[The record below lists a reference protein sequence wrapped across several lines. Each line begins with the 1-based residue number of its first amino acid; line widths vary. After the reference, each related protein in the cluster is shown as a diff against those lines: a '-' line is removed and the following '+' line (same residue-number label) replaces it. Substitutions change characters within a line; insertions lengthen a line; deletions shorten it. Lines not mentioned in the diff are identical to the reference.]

1 MQSKIVSNVLRA
13 RYYGRTV
20 TTTRYY
26 SAQAAPVNEGKDPE
40 WDSALP
46 YEKIPRMT
54 LRQALKNF
62 APGGRYH
69 NASAP
74 EIHRLCQQ
82 DFGDLVRFPGILG
95 RKDTVMTFLPDDFEK
110 VFRTEGPWPNR
121 RGLATFVHY
130 RKEVRPDVFKGLGG
144 LVSEQGENWQKFR
157 SIVNPV
163 LLQPKVVRSY
173 VGKLD
178 EVTSEF
184 MNIML
189 KIRDK
194 RNELPADFGQWLN
207 RWSLE
212 STGVLSVDSRLGVLD
227 EQESEEAR
235 RIVQLT
241 KELFE
246 LVYQLDILPSIWRYY
261 KTPKYHRLM
270 KVFDELTTIA
280 MSKVDEAVLRLE
292 KSPSTTS
299 DAQSVLEKLLKIDR
313 NVAIVMSFD
322 MILAGV
328 DTVSVTLFQANHRPN
343 DKIKLQ
349 TTSAITGILYY
360 LATNPEKQTKL
371 REELRSILP
380 QKDSPLT
387 PDNMQNL
394 PYLRACIK
402 EGMRLFPP
410 IPLTPDNMQNLPYLR
425 ACIKEGMRLFPP
437 IIGNL
442 RVTGK
447 DIVLQGYRIPKG
459 TDIGMGSMVVQ
470 QSDRFVPRAKEFL
483 PERWLKPPE
492 PGCPH
497 AKDAHPFVYLPFGNG
512 PRTCVGRRLAMLE
525 MEILIARI
533 TRLFEYRWNYGD
545 LKIQTTLVNTPV
557 NDLKFQMV
565 EVDD

>member
-1 MQSKIVSNVLRA
+1 M
-13 RYYGRTV
+13 
-20 TTTRYY
+20 
-26 SAQAAPVNEGKDPE
+26 
-40 WDSALP
+40 
-46 YEKIPRMT
+46 
-54 LRQALKNF
+54 
-62 APGGRYH
+62 
-69 NASAP
+69 
-74 EIHRLCQQ
+74 HRLFQQ

-95 RKDTVMTFLPDDFEK
+95 RKDTVMTFQPDDFEK

-121 RGLATFVHY
+121 RGLASFVHY
-130 RKEVRPDVFKGLGG
+130 RKEVRPEVFKGLGG

-163 LLQPKVVRSY
+163 LLQPKTVRSY

-178 EVTSEF
+178 EISREF

-189 KIRDK
+189 KIRDDK
-194 RNELPADFGQWLN
+194 NELPADFSQWLI

-227 EQESEEAR
+227 EQESDKAR
-235 RIVQLT
+235 QIVKLT

-246 LVYQLDILPSIWRYY
+246 LVYQLDILPSIWVYY

-270 KVFDELTTIA
+270 KVFDELTSIA
-280 MSKVDEAVLRLE
+280 MAKVDEAVLRLE
-292 KSPSTTS
+292 KNPSTTS

-328 DTVSVTLFQANHRPN
+328 DT
-343 DKIKLQ
+343 
-349 TTSAITGILYY
+349 TTSAIIGILYH
-360 LATNPEKQTKL
+360 LARHPEKQAKL
-371 REELRSILP
+371 REELLTIMP
-380 QKDSPLT
+380 KKDTSLT
-387 PDNMQNL
+387 PDNMQKL
-394 PYLRACIK
+394 PYLRAFIK
-402 EGMRLFPP
+402 EGIRLFPP
-410 IPLTPDNMQNLPYLR
+410 IV
-425 ACIKEGMRLFPP
+425 
-437 IIGNL
+437 GNL
-442 RVTGK
+442 RAAGK

-459 TDIGMGSMVVQ
+459 TDIGMGSMVAQ

-483 PERWLKPPE
+483 PERWLKTKE

-512 PRTCVGRRLAMLE
+512 PRTCVRRRLAMLE

-533 TRLFEYRWNYGD
+533 TRLFEYRWNNGD